1 MSVLV
6 QCGLYLVTDSRLSLG
21 RDLVEVV
28 RESVK
33 GGVDIV
39 QLREKNISTREFIV
53 LAKRMKAMLTLYK
66 VPLIINDRVDVALA
80 SGADG
85 VHLGQS
91 DMPYAEA
98 RALLDADKII
108 GLSVESMAQVKEAEG
123 LDLDYIA
130 LSPIFSTPTKTDTVT
145 EWGIESLKEVRKISR
160 HPIVAIGSL
169 NKGNIPAVIEAGA
182 DIIAVVSA
190 ICSADSPFEAARELK
205 ATIVKS
211 KENRV

>member
-1 MSVLV
+1 MSILFKD
-6 QCGLYLVTDSRLSLG
+6 GLYLVTDSKLSLG

-28 RESVK
+28 KESVL

-39 QLREKNISTREFIV
+39 QLREKEINVREFIA
-53 LAKRMKAMLTLYK
+53 LAKRMKAMLTAYR
-66 VPLIINDRVDVALA
+66 VPLVINDRVDVALA

-98 RALLDADKII
+98 RALLGADKII
-108 GLSVESMAQVKEAEG
+108 GLSVESMAQVEKAEG
-123 LDLDYIA
+123 FDLDYIA
-130 LSPIFSTPTKTDTVT
+130 LSPIFSTPTKPDTIT

-160 HPIVAIGSL
+160 HPIVAIGLL
-169 NKGNIPAVIEAGA
+169 NVSNIPSVVEAGA

-190 ICSADSPFEAARELK
+190 ICSANSPYEAARELK
-205 ATIVKS
+205 AAIIKS
-211 KENRV
+211 KENSV